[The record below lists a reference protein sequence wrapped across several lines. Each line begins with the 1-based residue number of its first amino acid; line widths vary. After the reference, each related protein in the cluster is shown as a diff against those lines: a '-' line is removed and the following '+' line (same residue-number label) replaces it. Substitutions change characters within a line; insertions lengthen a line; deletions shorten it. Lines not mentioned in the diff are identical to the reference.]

1 MRNVSHKINS
11 LNEANRELED
21 YANQRIP
28 LPKRNL
34 SVKDEDLLKKVTMIA
49 SAVKVDEPPLVA
61 PDMNELYVTEE
72 ILRRELPSEKRILV
86 DELYKILYF
95 NNQDPETVSRDQLQL
110 SIVQHPV
117 LVRLLPHR
125 PWGCQ
130 EHRQLRGLPYHGH
143 EGRQEGE
150 GCDLLH

>member
-1 MRNVSHKINS
+1 
-11 LNEANRELED
+11 
-21 YANQRIP
+21 

-34 SVKDEDLLKKVTMIA
+34 SLKDEDLLKKVTMIA

-95 NNQDPETVSRDQLQL
+95 NNQDPETVSLFIAAVHSTTSSFGLTTSTLPQGL
-110 SIVQHPV
+110 SGISSTMWPI
-117 LVRLLPHR
+117 R
-125 PWGCQ
+125 
-130 EHRQLRGLPYHGH
+130 
-143 EGRQEGE
+143 
-150 GCDLLH
+150 